1 MAGSQDP
8 SHLRQMEDLEKRYKY
23 LAAEVEEVAELIF
36 CHLEWIQNCSK
47 RWQTVRIGIWLQK
60 MNNLRLTKLRLW
72 CCIRDVLRSP
82 PCRVCAAV
90 EIQREHLCWIF
101 KNHKD
106 SLCYYVGSR
115 WIIVFSQLVCFQS
128 RFSAAYCIL
137 LSLNVPCIYM
147 KFVLDLAPWHLRS
160 KCLQSRHGTRA
171 IRCEFQQL
179 QQHHGEFG
187 ERKGIAWTSPCSL
200 VQRTRYNDTCAW
212 KI

>member
-137 LSLNVPCIYM
+137 LSLHVPCIYM
-147 KFVLDLAPWHLRS
+147 KFVLDLGAMASEIQMSTESAWHPSHPMWISAASATPRRIWW
-160 KCLQSRHGTRA
+160 KEGHCLDV
-171 IRCEFQQL
+171 
-179 QQHHGEFG
+179 
-187 ERKGIAWTSPCSL
+187 SL
-200 VQRTRYNDTCAW
+200 LLGAEDTV
-212 KI
+212 